1 MNAVLTE
8 PVFVGQP
15 YGEWSGLEWIFR
27 SCVFP
32 DLGSFLCV
40 FAKASKRTVRFVVA
54 LVYFS
59 ALSGRFLRFGP

>member
-32 DLGSFLCV
+32 DLEWAVFLPIY
-40 FAKASKRTVRFVVA
+40 
-54 LVYFS
+54 L
-59 ALSGRFLRFGP
+59 P